1 MPTRATVRPRN
12 PVRRIAPGVLAVVL
26 AATGAGALA
35 AEPDAGD
42 PLEPVNRVSHR
53 FSLFLDRAV
62 LGPVSRAYVRVTPAF
77 VRVALSNFLH
87 NLTYPSV
94 ILNDFLQGK
103 VEQGFHDSMR
113 LVVNTTFGLGGFIDF
128 ASEIGLER
136 HEEDLGQTLA
146 VWGVKETAYLE
157 LPALGPSSVRDV
169 GGVPLAWQTSLIA
182 LADLSGLAIPV
193 AVLGA
198 IDARA
203 NASEM
208 IEFRDRVA
216 LDSYVFTREAYRR
229 RRQHLIMDGE
239 VPEDDEDLYSVT
251 TPRHEHMMALV
262 AKGGSMGIGRGGYDP
277 FPR

>member
-1 MPTRATVRPRN
+1 MPTRATIRPRN
-12 PVRRIAPGVLAVVL
+12 SIRRIAPGVLAVALV
-26 AATGAGALA
+26 ATVVGAHA
-35 AEPDAGD
+35 AEPAAGD

-53 FSLFLDRAV
+53 FSLFLDKAV
-62 LGPVSRAYVRVTPAF
+62 LGPVSRVYVRVTPKF
-77 VRVALSNFLH
+77 VRIGITNFLD
-87 NLTYPSV
+87 NLTYPNV

-103 VEQGFHDSMR
+103 IEQGFHDSMR
-113 LVVNTTFGLGGFIDF
+113 LVVNTTFGLAGFIDF
-128 ASEIGLER
+128 ASGIGLER

-169 GGVPLAWQTSLIA
+169 GGIPVAWQTSLIA
-182 LADLSGLAIPV
+182 LADISGLAIP
-193 AVLGA
+193 AALLGA
-198 IDARA
+198 INARA

-208 IEFRDRVA
+208 IAFRDRVA

-239 VPEDDEDLYSVT
+239 VPEDDDDLYSVPT
-251 TPRHEHMMALV
+251 RRQEHMMALV
-262 AKGGSMGIGRGGYDP
+262 EQRGSMGIGRGGFDP